1 MVNYPFLAEFGMFT
15 GIFAILFWS
24 YQRLSNPDKDG
35 RLMPEEKDEDRSVEY
50 LTLDKDVVDLFYRKS
65 EAGSH
70 MQKHDEES
78 GTEIQYDHANDSG
91 SVFGTIEFPKLAR
104 KISIH
109 QGTGELQLRNG
120 AGHYEKS
127 AKPGEMDH
135 CVLVGDYETIFHG
148 IETLSCGDV
157 MVVKT
162 SSGVFTYE
170 VTDYQNTSLSKKI
183 ELLQCDFAKLTLTTA
198 HPNPVTTSLTPRHTI
213 HAMMISSVL
222 N

>member
-15 GIFAILFWS
+15 GIFVILFWS
-24 YQRLSNPDKDG
+24 YQRLGNPDKDG
-35 RLMPEEKDEDRSVEY
+35 RVNPEEKNEDHSVEY
-50 LTLDKDVVDLFYRKS
+50 LTLDKDIVDLVYRKS
-65 EAGSH
+65 ETRSH
-70 MQKHDEES
+70 TLSNDEES
-78 GTEIQYDHANDSG
+78 KAEIQYDANDSG
-91 SVFGTIEFPKLAR
+91 SVLGTIEFPKLAR

-148 IETLSCGDV
+148 IETLMSGDV

-162 SSGVFTYE
+162 SSGVFTYK
-170 VTDYQNTSLSKKI
+170 VTEYQSTPLSKKI
-183 ELLQCDFAKLTLTTA
+183 ALLQCDFAKLTLTTA
-198 HPNPVTTSLTPRHTI
+198 HPNAVTTSPTSRHTI